1 MSVLRVTLDSLQ
13 KQNLCSTKRLIY
25 CKNKDSACATIV
37 ENTLSECFSSKT
49 IFEPIPVINH
59 TCVILVEK
67 LLVKRPPWR
76 LICESILV
84 WSPSSVNFVMRPLMY
99 QVPWPPMKCG
109 STIVGNDHSFAR
121 FAPKVFPRN
130 QLLGNMKQ
138 FINLK
143 RNTIAPTVQKS
154 LPEQII

>member
-1 MSVLRVTLDSLQ
+1 MFVLLVNSDFPQ
-13 KQNLCSTKRLIY
+13 KWNFCCTKRRIY
-25 CKNKDSACATIV
+25 YKNRGNACAIIV
-37 ENTLSECFSSKT
+37 GNTLSGCSSSRT
-49 IFEPIPVINH
+49 ISEH
-59 TCVILVEK
+59 ILVTNHMCVTLVGK
-67 LLVKRPPWR
+67 LLAKKPPWR
-76 LICESILV
+76 LTCEFILE
-84 WSPSSVNFVMRPLMY
+84 SNPSSVNFVMNLLTF